1 MEKFLMRKYE
11 NMVVHCHLG
20 IIKLP
25 VDLGTDI
32 NLHFINDNVAS
43 LQVAARNHLLEAI
56 KLPNPG

>member
-1 MEKFLMRKYE
+1 MRKYE

-43 LQVAARNHLLEAI
+43 LQVAARNHFLEAI